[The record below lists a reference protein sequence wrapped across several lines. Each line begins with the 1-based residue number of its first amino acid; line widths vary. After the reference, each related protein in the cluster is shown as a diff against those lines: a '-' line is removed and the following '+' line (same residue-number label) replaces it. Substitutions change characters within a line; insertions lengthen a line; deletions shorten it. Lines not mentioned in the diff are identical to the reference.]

1 MTVDQNE
8 EALGMS
14 NKAFRAIADALREQ
28 GAHFPRVGARLIL
41 DALKAAG
48 IELVELPEPTG
59 RWAEGPEWR
68 PFPQQH
74 IVVWTGKPGSTVM
87 IQNVEPGDLTPDEA
101 RGLAAA
107 LLAAANAAEEHTPQ
121 EYRSGT

>member
-41 DALKAAG
+41 DALADAG
-48 IELVELPEPTG
+48 IELVELPEQEPDSVRVDGHRTVIY
-59 RWAEGPEWR
+59 EDT
-68 PFPQQH
+68 
-74 IVVWTGKPGSTVM
+74 VW
-87 IQNVEPGDLTPDEA
+87 LTPDQA
-101 RGLAAA
+101 RADAAA
-107 LLAAANAAEEHTPQ
+107 LLAAAQKAE